1 MKNKIAMKLFVIGC
15 AITMS
20 LAGCTGKESGVTDT
34 TDIPVETEIAPDEV
48 TEDTSSEN
56 IEDNIETP
64 LSPEVSDD
72 NEVEEDSEDENT
84 ENSESTEDEIQDGNE
99 EQEAETTSETTSTDS
114 GSTSQNNTSNNNGSS
129 SDSNNN
135 ASNNGS
141 STATTHTHSYGN
153 GVITKNASCTSTGVR
168 TYTCSCGI
176 SYTETIPVTAH
187 SYSNGYCAV
196 CGTADPNAVVTYTY
210 EVYLDTEM
218 LSLVNARRNS
228 LGYGSY
234 TWDSG
239 MDETAKARAR
249 QLADNFGHDY
259 THPYGE
265 FITMVTSAATTSYL
279 HNNYVESVAHDREIH
294 QGTYNYMS
302 SATCVKK
309 DNRGNTVATYNIIV
323 TRSEQAPGASWT
335 PGGEPDPN
343 PPAPEDIIW

>member
-1 MKNKIAMKLFVIGC
+1 MKNKIVMKLFVIGC
-15 AITMS
+15 AVAFS
-20 LAGCTGKESGVTDT
+20 LTGCKNKNTETGDTTVPIVETADT
-34 TDIPVETEIAPDEV
+34 TDEEISDEA
-48 TEDTSSEN
+48 
-56 IEDNIETP
+56 
-64 LSPEVSDD
+64 
-72 NEVEEDSEDENT
+72 
-84 ENSESTEDEIQDGNE
+84 STEDIEDEEETSLSAGSTEDVENKESDEETETEDEDGEEANE
-99 EQEAETTSETTSTDS
+99 TEDDTEATETTDSSASASTGS
-114 GSTSQNNTSNNNGSS
+114 NNSSQNSTSNSG
-129 SDSNNN
+129 N
-135 ASNNGS
+135 AGS
-141 STATTHTHSYGN
+141 STGSGTTTTPHTHTYN
-153 GVITKNASCTSTGVR
+153 RGVITKNASCTATGVR
-168 TYTCSCGI
+168 TYTCTCGT

-187 SYSNGYCAV
+187 SYSNGYCTV

-218 LSLVNARRNS
+218 FNLVNARRNS

-265 FITMVTSAATTSYL
+265 FITMVTSAATTNYL

-294 QGTYNYMS
+294 QGTYSYMS

-309 DNRGNTVATYNIIV
+309 DNRGNIIATYNIIV